1 MLKTKETI
9 GKLRK
14 TLENIKVSRVY
25 PGGPPGFTQE
35 SLQFSNVFNGFLV
48 VSFVFILFSTLF
60 QPITLT
66 TLFLVVLV
74 MVSVLLG
81 VVLAA
86 FFLVV
91 AVVACHYSY
100 Y

>member
-9 GKLRK
+9 GKPRK

-25 PGGPPGFTQE
+25 PGCPPGFTKE
-35 SLQFSNVFNGFLV
+35 CLQFSYVFFGFHVVTLV
-48 VSFVFILFSTLF
+48 FSLFYRLF

-74 MVSVLLG
+74 MVLVLLG
-81 VVLAA
+81 VVLVA
-86 FFLVV
+86 FKLVV
-91 AVVACHYSY
+91 RVVASHY
-100 Y
+100 